1 MTSTFKTRVQNFVA
15 PRQIP
20 DFLVN
25 FSYSFAGD
33 SARSRLQAGA
43 ASAITPSGNGT
54 KKSSSSA
61 SLALPSTS
69 STTGASPT
77 NPIARTQS
85 ACFAVTKTP
94 SAKGLAL
101 IKSEMTEKT
110 PPPTDLSW
118 LEALALLHK
127 LEKQLTYEVQNDI
140 QRLKQRMTASKIEL
154 VSRKSI
160 RLHQMRVLLNQT
172 RRLAR
177 EEESVMGDFTSVKA
191 VIESGPKA
199 PTGIDEDDF
208 SATRAKLIT
217 LGGKLTDIRRRQ
229 QRLAGQVEELQGAMK
244 ELVNMDQLKEMDG
257 YEFNM
262 ESFKRESS
270 ALPDMPRL
278 TPTLGT
284 SYGLF
289 NHAPYTPESSR
300 PPSRPSSRMSM
311 ESDREF
317 STIPENATHRTVKLR
332 VQVDS
337 TDDEDL
343 PSDAY
348 LPQQRRKKQLGPNRG
363 RSRSHLTSESS
374 DAESEDCY
382 QVATFNR
389 MTPAEAKQK
398 AEEDRKKALEEE
410 ERIRKEVDE
419 QLKKEAEEE
428 ERQKEE
434 AAQKKKEEDEK
445 KKAAM
450 EARQKAAAEKAA
462 QLEAKKK
469 AAEEKKKSEADAKR
483 KEEQEKKKAENE
495 AKRKK
500 EEEAKKKQEE
510 AEEKKKAEAEAKK
523 AEVEAKRKAAAEK
536 KKAEEEAERKQKEE
550 EETKKKQAEEEAKRK
565 KEEQWAKKKQN
576 EADAIAQK
584 KEEEAAQQRQQ
595 EEERKQIEAEK
606 KAAEDRLRDE
616 AIAAE
621 EAKLKKEA
629 AEARKQAESARA
641 KKEAMEEKKKVEQEI
656 EIENQKKKKELEAK
670 MKAEDNERKHS
681 ELAAKLQAEEL
692 ERKPSTVSRERKIS
706 TSASGRASK
715 AEEEEEMLFDE
726 KQQIT
731 SKEDLFSAISDT
743 SLKSGK
749 KMRQRRKLKAEEE
762 YEDSEEEVP
771 AKKQSYK
778 SRTTS
783 RDRAPEVQSVREDV
797 EMVSRTS
804 GKSRTTSGERGRLD
818 EPESMDTSTSQIKSR
833 PTSRANAAKSPVL
846 PVEETIEQPKTVKS
860 RTVSR
865 ERPKAMEME
874 IAEDPMDLR
883 EAIQKASA
891 PQRKPSGDTAQVK
904 RSAFKSRT
912 SSRET
917 KDTDAYTTTSEEGFP
932 VNNSLSRQASGDT
945 LDRPGQRV
953 SRPPSRFSD
962 MASENIDQ
970 LTWEDDDDEESMP
983 SLAPMPGLH
992 GAKSRTSSRDGLHGA
1007 KSRTNSRERPASK
1020 DSTRPASRSIPDLEP
1035 HSSII
1040 DSMPRPGSRTL
1051 AQEEEIMRLV
1061 GEQEKSRS
1069 RASSKSGG
1077 SRTSSR
1083 ERPTTLDIPS
1093 AMEQAA
1099 GTKRTRTTSRERPKD
1114 LFPDFD
1120 EENIEA
1126 EQQKLSARGAKAR
1139 TQSRERPP
1147 GAGVGRQGSFGEAD
1161 ERTGARGRQ
1170 RVAPLWPEDSSDSE
1184 YNQQNRTRSR
1194 TSSADRKR
1202 LVGGG
1207 RDDLLAE
1214 DQGYDA
1220 LPPGPSPGGYRTY
1233 RDEMELDTQQY
1244 ADQYAAAETALPD
1257 DASFHDAA
1265 DRFDDEEDEPPPTE
1279 PIFQRSPAQEQYF
1292 QSQEADPISQS
1303 LSSASGFSRESIS
1316 MLDARSRTT
1325 SRDKLRQDQASIG
1338 SGRSRE
1344 KLDQQQSSYDYLH
1357 PDQEAPAH
1365 GARSRTSSRDSRRY
1379 GYVPPEEEEM
1389 PLRSR
1394 TASREGR
1401 QTFLSPEESDPIRS
1415 RTSSREERYKVGLDD
1430 RYTTA
1435 DDQYGEANV
1444 LDYPQYRYDDRQVA
1458 PEYEHEDVASKS
1470 NKKVSFAE
1478 ADQKF
1483 HLRPEPEVKTIPGTK
1498 LFSFSPS
1505 ATHEQPPKDPL
1516 FAPEHL
1522 PVNKFETVTT
1532 TTEDPTSP
1540 QNFLKAMAKG
1550 VKGQPKPKDEKSGS
1564 IIDSLL
1570 RRGKSS
1576 SNQGSRN
1583 SSRQSSL
1590 DRAFSKQGGGSSRSD
1605 YSMESGEYEV
1615 ISK

>member
-1 MTSTFKTRVQNFVA
+1 
-15 PRQIP
+15 
-20 DFLVN
+20 
-25 FSYSFAGD
+25 
-33 SARSRLQAGA
+33 
-43 ASAITPSGNGT
+43 
-54 KKSSSSA
+54 
-61 SLALPSTS
+61 
-69 STTGASPT
+69 
-77 NPIARTQS
+77 
-85 ACFAVTKTP
+85 
-94 SAKGLAL
+94 
-101 IKSEMTEKT
+101 MTEKT

-127 LEKQLTYEVQNDI
+127 LEKQLTFEVQNDI
-140 QRLKQRMTASKIEL
+140 QRLKQKMTASKIEL

-191 VIESGPKA
+191 IIETGPTA

-217 LGGKLTDIRRRQ
+217 LGGKLTDIKRRQ

-244 ELVNMDQLKEMDG
+244 ELVNMDQLKEMEG

-262 ESFKRESS
+262 ESFKKESS
-270 ALPDMPRL
+270 ALPDMPKL

-300 PPSRPSSRMSM
+300 PPSRMSM
-311 ESDREF
+311 ESDRERF
-317 STIPENATHRTVKLR
+317 GVSPIPENEKHRTVKLR

-382 QVATFNR
+382 QVFTTNR

-398 AEEDRKKALEEE
+398 AEDDRKRAADEE
-410 ERIRKEVDE
+410 ERIKKEVEE
-419 QLKKEAEEE
+419 QLRKEAEEE

-434 AAQKKKEEDEK
+434 AAKKKKEEDEK

-469 AAEEKKKSEADAKR
+469 AAEEKKKAEADAKR

-500 EEEAKKKQEE
+500 EEEAKKKKEE
-510 AEEKKKAEAEAKK
+510 AEEKKKAEADAKK
-523 AEVEAKRKAAAEK
+523 AEIEAKRKAAAEK

-550 EETKKKQAEEEAKRK
+550 EEAKKKQAEEEAKRK
-565 KEEQWAKKKQN
+565 KEELWAKKKQD

-584 KEEEAAQQRQQ
+584 KEEEAFKQRQQ
-595 EEERKQIEAEK
+595 EEERIAAEAEK
-606 KAAEDRLRDE
+606 KAAADKLRDE

-621 EAKLKKEA
+621 EAKVKKEA
-629 AEARKQAESARA
+629 AEARKQAEDARA
-641 KKEAMEEKKKVEQEI
+641 KKEAMEEKRKVEQEI
-656 EIENQKKKKELEAK
+656 EMENQKKKKELEAK
-670 MKAEDNERKHS
+670 MKAENDQRKNS
-681 ELAAKLQAEEL
+681 ELAAKLQAEES

-706 TSASGRASK
+706 TSASGRTSK
-715 AEEEEEMLFDE
+715 AEEEEMLFE
-726 KQQIT
+726 EQQQIT

-778 SRTTS
+778 SRTVS
-783 RDRAPEVQSVREDV
+783 RDRGPEAQSVHEDV

-804 GKSRTTSGERGRLD
+804 AKSRTTSGERARLD
-818 EPESMDTSTSQIKSR
+818 EPEPMDTSVSQVKSR
-833 PTSRANAAKSPVL
+833 PTSRANVTKSPLMAKEEMVEDVKTVQSRATSRTNTAKSPIMSQ
-846 PVEETIEQPKTVKS
+846 EEMAEQTKPVKS
-860 RTVSR
+860 RTASR
-865 ERPKAMEME
+865 ERPKAME

-891 PQRKPSGDTAQVK
+891 PQRKPSGDNVQAK
-904 RSAFKSRT
+904 RAGFRSRT
-912 SSRET
+912 VSKDN
-917 KDTDAYTTTSEEGFP
+917 KDTDAYTTTSEEGYP
-932 VNNSLSRQASGDT
+932 TNKSLSRQASGDT
-945 LDRPGQRV
+945 LDLPGPRG

-962 MASENIDQ
+962 MASENLDQ
-970 LTWEDDDDEESMP
+970 LTWEDDDDDAESMP

-992 GAKSRTSSRDGLHGA
+992 GAKSRTSSR
-1007 KSRTNSRERPASK
+1007 ERPASK
-1020 DSTRPASRSIPDLEP
+1020 DSTRPASRNIPDLEP

-1051 AQEEEIMRLV
+1051 AQEEEILRLV
-1061 GEQEKSRS
+1061 SEQEKSRS

-1093 AMEQAA
+1093 AMGDGQAA
-1099 GTKRTRTTSRERPKD
+1099 VGKRTRTLSRERPKD

-1120 EENIEA
+1120 EENIES

-1161 ERTGARGRQ
+1161 ASTGTRGRQ

-1194 TSSADRKR
+1194 TSSADRKK

-1214 DQGYDA
+1214 DQGYGA
-1220 LPPGPSPGGYRTY
+1220 LSPGPGPSGFRSY

-1244 ADQYAAAETALPD
+1244 TNQYAAVDTALPD

-1292 QSQEADPISQS
+1292 QSQEMDPHSQS
-1303 LSSASGFSRESIS
+1303 LSSASGFSRESLS
-1316 MLDARSRTT
+1316 MQEARSRTA
-1325 SRDKLRQDQASIG
+1325 SRHSLRQEQASIG

-1344 KLDQQQSSYDYLH
+1344 QLDQQQTSYDYLQ
-1357 PDQEAPAH
+1357 PDQEMVPAQV

-1379 GYVPPEEEEM
+1379 GYVSPEEEQM
-1389 PLRSR
+1389 QLRSR

-1401 QTFLSPEESDPIRS
+1401 QTFLSPEEGDLTRS
-1415 RTSSREERYKVGLDD
+1415 RTSSREGRQRIPVEETYAM
-1430 RYTTA
+1430 A
-1435 DDQYGEANV
+1435 DNQYELAGEANV
-1444 LDYPQYRYDDRQVA
+1444 LDYPQYRYDEMQYHS
-1458 PEYEHEDVASKS
+1458 ELEHEEDRDVTSKS
-1470 NKKVSFAE
+1470 SKKVSFAE

-1483 HLRPEPEVKTIPGTK
+1483 HLRPEPEVKVIPGTK

-1505 ATHEQPPKDPL
+1505 STHEQPPDQGHKEPL
-1516 FAPEHL
+1516 FSADNM
-1522 PVNKFETVTT
+1522 PVPKLETVPLPTDVP
-1532 TTEDPTSP
+1532 EDPTSP
-1540 QNFLKAMAKG
+1540 KAFLKAMAKG
-1550 VKGQPKPKDEKSGS
+1550 VKGQPKPKEEKSGS
-1564 IIDSLL
+1564 IIDNLF
-1570 RRGKSS
+1570 RKGRSS

-1590 DRAFSKQGGGSSRSD
+1590 DRAFSKQGGGGGSSRSD

-1615 ISK
+1615 IFQYMFALSMRVPLFVFFSGCSI